1 MLSMT
6 AYFSIGRL
14 IQTDQWVQHTHTVLA
29 KASGVVSA
37 AKNMETGMRGYL
49 LAGKE
54 EFLDPY
60 NQGEAVT
67 YASIEK
73 LQRTVDDNPAQVER
87 LAEAMTILREWQANV
102 TEPTIELRRQIGDA
116 KTMNDMAAL
125 VGEARGKQF
134 FDKFREQIAIFID
147 REAALLAERRKEFET
162 AKQEVSAASEKT
174 ADALKWID
182 HTHKV
187 LAAGQRVLAA
197 AVDMET
203 GMRGFVVGGQ
213 DEFLEPYNWGQKAF
227 FEEIATLQ
235 QTVSDNPPQVERLK
249 KAEDLIADWINNV
262 TEAQIALRREVTS
275 GVRPYDDVIRKIQRK
290 EGKKYFDTFR
300 TVMNEFHDIEAK
312 LIVERQKTADAAMEA
327 ATASLKTMAE
337 NEAWVSHTYE
347 VIAAA
352 NVILS
357 QAVNMETGMR
367 GYLLAGKEEFLEPY
381 NIGQTAFYDKV
392 AAMQETVD
400 DNPAQ
405 VQLMGE
411 IAETIKAW
419 QTNVTEPT
427 IALRREIGDA
437 KTMDDMA
444 DLVGE
449 ARGKQYFDAFRSV
462 MAEFQAEEQALMDQR
477 LAAKEETV
485 STTNTVV
492 FGVTT
497 FALLFSGVLAWLI
510 GSGIANPLNAMTG
523 SMKRIAAGETSTEV
537 PGSGRRDE
545 IGDMSAAVQIFKDN
559 AIAKERL
566 EAEQKEAQ
574 VRSEEEK
581 RLAQIQMANDLENAV
596 KAVVQSIAGAAAQMR
611 STAENMSQISE
622 DATHKSTSI
631 AGATEEASANVQT
644 VAAASEEMSSSIAEI
659 NRQVDTAL
667 EVATNA
673 EKTSRDATDTMKALD
688 DMSQNV
694 GTVVSMINDIA
705 EQTNLLALNA
715 TIEAARA
722 GEAGKG
728 FAVVASEVKSL
739 ASQTAKAT
747 SEIEE
752 QVTAMQ
758 GATNSSVQSIDKIRS
773 VISQI
778 SETSASIASSV
789 QQQNASTQEISRN
802 AQEAAIGTQDV
813 ANNISV
819 VQMSMRKNGTAAGEV
834 LTSAQQLLAQ
844 AEELDHKIDDFLSRL
859 RAA

>member
-1 MLSMT
+1 MT